1 MVFSNNSS
9 NQANN
14 RNDSNSSNQN
24 SKARKEVVSL
34 LWTSM
39 TTFRSD
45 DKTKP
50 RRSGVLFITS
60 VQEQKVWLRFF
71 PVFFADKQLQQ
82 RKFRQA
88 EHPIPHPLRE

>member
-9 NQANN
+9 NQANK
-14 RNDSNSSNQN
+14 RNDNSSNQN
-24 SKARKEVVSL
+24 NKAHKEGMRL
-34 LWTSM
+34 IWTSK

-45 DKTKP
+45 DKTNP
-50 RRSGVLFITS
+50 AEAGFLFITS